1 MNVNHRNPTTTVISC
16 YSPTNISEEED
27 VTDFYRELS
36 NFNRLLSKHNIVII
50 AGDFNAHLGLVE
62 NNKFTFHNITNRNGD
77 HLEDFISE
85 KTL

>member
-1 MNVNHRNPTTTVISC
+1 MAGNPTTTVISC
-16 YSPTNISEEED
+16 YSPTNVSEEED

-77 HLEDFISE
+77 HLEVFISE
-85 KTL
+85 KKTSMS